1 MGSAPVTAKVQHL
14 TKASSDELL
23 KKFAE
28 VGSGSTA
35 KKELSQ
41 LAKRRHHHRK
51 YLDSCKRQE
60 VLPNSTVLSWF
71 YEAKTQKS
79 IYQKCNM
86 VIILDDLKDADFSPL
101 IDVFL
106 AIDSSEIDAVDIIQ
120 ESHCAINKDHVMSL
134 LRTINSKLRIIDL
147 KDMSLVDDF
156 FCFVSVLS

>member
-1 MGSAPVTAKVQHL
+1 M
-14 TKASSDELL
+14 EMLL
-23 KKFAE
+23 
-28 VGSGSTA
+28 
-35 KKELSQ
+35 
-41 LAKRRHHHRK
+41 

-106 AIDSSEIDAVDIIQ
+106 AIGSSEIDAVDII
-120 ESHCAINKDHVMSL
+120 
-134 LRTINSKLRIIDL
+134 
-147 KDMSLVDDF
+147 
-156 FCFVSVLS
+156 